1 MQSLRSFQL
10 YDDDLVIRG
19 GNLQLIDG
27 DEEKCQCV
35 ERAITT
41 RITEWFLNRY
51 HGMDYEELK
60 EKNPDLERIKMD
72 ITEAALQEGRLRF
85 VKEIRIDF
93 DKPKRFATVHFIGVL
108 ENGEEIEVRGVNI

>member
-1 MQSLRSFQL
+1 MENG
-10 YDDDLVIRG
+10 DL
-19 GNLQLIDG
+19 QMIDG

-51 HGMDYEELK
+51 HGMDYDELK

-72 ITEAALQEGRLRF
+72 ITEAALQEERLSF
-85 VKEIRIDF
+85 VKEIHIDL
-93 DKPKRFATVHFIGVL
+93 DKPQRQSTIRLIGVL
-108 ENGEEIEVRGVNI
+108 ENEEEIEVRGVI